1 MIGVSFTN
9 ENYKRIQL
17 CSAGS
22 NEARNSSLLKL
33 GNPLVGVDPQFPAP
47 QIRAPKW
54 RETTARNPRQSPYA
68 ILQVG
73 LLHGALLGSIGGV
86 CDSNGSQHQ
95 TRFRRFL
102 GRAGLS
108 SAPNWAHFLHFLD
121 GPCFCL

>member
-1 MIGVSFTN
+1 MARFWGP
-9 ENYKRIQL
+9 L
-17 CSAGS
+17 AGLD
-22 NEARNSSLLKL
+22 AVGQT
-33 GNPLVGVDPQFPAP
+33 GNILVQD
-47 QIRAPKW
+47 
-54 RETTARNPRQSPYA
+54 S
-68 ILQVG
+68 
-73 LLHGALLGSIGGV
+73 GV